1 MTNAISFYFSETSV
15 QNWFH
20 LCSTARS
27 AADHVSNGKSI
38 CET

>member
-1 MTNAISFYFSETSV
+1 MTNVISLYFSETSV
-15 QNWFH
+15 QSWFY

-27 AADHVSNGKSI
+27 ASDNLSNGKSM